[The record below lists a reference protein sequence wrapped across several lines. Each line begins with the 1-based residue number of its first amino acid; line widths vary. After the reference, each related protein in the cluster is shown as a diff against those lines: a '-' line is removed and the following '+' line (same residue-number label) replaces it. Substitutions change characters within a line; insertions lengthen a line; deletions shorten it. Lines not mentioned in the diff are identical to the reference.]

1 MDHIT
6 QRQLFLK
13 HVAQTS
19 DTPLLGL
26 DVNIVK
32 AKGITLTDV
41 HGKEYIDLISGISV
55 SNVGHCH
62 PEVVEAIK
70 QQSEK
75 YMHLMVYG
83 EFNQAPQVTYAK
95 LLCSVLPPSLNSVYY
110 TTSGSESIEGAMK
123 LAKRATGRAEIISFK
138 NSYHGSTQG
147 ALSLMGDESFK
158 NAFRPLLPG
167 TKQLEFN
174 NVDQLKE
181 ISTSTAAVI
190 IEPIQG
196 EAGVRVGDENF
207 IKALEKK
214 CKEVGALL
222 VFDEIQTGFGRTGTL
237 FAFEKYNVVP
247 DVLCIAK
254 GMGGGLPIGAF
265 VASKEVMS
273 ALSHDPILGHI
284 NTFGGNAVCVAA
296 AQATLKIIIRDKL
309 HNRAKEIETIIR
321 KILVHPKIKGL
332 RVIGALGA
340 IDFGTEEQN
349 MKICKFFI
357 ENGIIT
363 DWFLFCPTALRIA
376 PPLTITNEE
385 LEKVCIRMVRNL
397 GRSLLNG

>member
-26 DVNIVK
+26 DLNIVK

-41 HGKEYIDLISGISV
+41 HGKEYVDLISGISV

-62 PEVVEAIK
+62 PEVVDAIQK
-70 QQSEK
+70 QSEK

-83 EFNQAPQVTYAK
+83 EFNQTPQVSYAK
-95 LLCSVLPPSLNSVYY
+95 LLCSVLPPSLNSVYF

-123 LAKRATGRAEIISFK
+123 LAKRATGRAEIISFN

-147 ALSLMGDESFK
+147 ALSLMGDEQFK

-174 NVDQLKE
+174 NASQLDQ
-181 ISTSTAAVI
+181 ITTSTAAVV

-196 EAGVRVGDENF
+196 EAGVRVGDKSFVE
-207 IKALEKK
+207 ALKKK
-214 CKEVGALL
+214 CEETGALL
-222 VFDEIQTGFGRTGTL
+222 ILDEIQTGFGRTGTL
-237 FAFEKYNVVP
+237 FAFERYGIVP

-265 VASKEVMS
+265 VASKELMS
-273 ALSHDPILGHI
+273 TLSQNPILGHI

-296 AQATLKIIIRDKL
+296 AEATLKIILRDKL
-309 HNRAKEIETIIR
+309 HARAKEIETVIR
-321 KILVHPKIKGL
+321 KNLVHPKIKEL
-332 RVIGALGA
+332 RIIGALGA
-340 IDFGTEEQN
+340 IEFGSEEQS
-349 MKICKFFI
+349 MKVCKFLI
-357 ENGIIT
+357 ENGVIT

-376 PPLTITNEE
+376 PPLIITNEE
-385 LEKVCIRMVRNL
+385 LESSCIRIVRNL
-397 GRSLLNG
+397 GRTTLQ

>member
-62 PEVVEAIK
+62 PEVVEAIQ

-110 TTSGSESIEGAMK
+110 TTSGSESIEGA
-123 LAKRATGRAEIISFK
+123 AKRATGRAEIISFK

-237 FAFEKYNVVP
+237 FAFEKYIVVP